1 MATAYNLLYK
11 SVKNHDK
18 SKLSSEVNS
27 FWVIQNNK
35 PVIDNLNTISN
46 WKAAKSVSAFDFW
59 TL

>member
-18 SKLSSEVNS
+18 SKLRSEVNS

-35 PVIDNLNTISN
+35 PVIDNLNTLSN
-46 WKAAKSVSAFDFW
+46 WKAAKSVSAIDFW